1 MLSQTH
7 EEKKGRAHINKIRNR
22 KEATTKTT
30 KYKG

>member
-1 MLSQTH
+1 M
-7 EEKKGRAHINKIRNR
+7 KKKRERAHISKIRNR